1 MRKATSKL
9 KQFEE
14 KWDNADKWVKR
25 AIGAITTLGVIA
37 GMFCGLFSWGIGQ
50 LDGFV
55 NAKLQDVS
63 AQVVEVQDSISK
75 QVNTLKDELEATG
88 NESRLGRTRLEL
100 TTLIAHS
107 PTNILEIEKVA
118 RYYFVDLGGDWYMSQ
133 IYSDWAKQ
141 YGGDITFATHL

>member
-1 MRKATSKL
+1 MSSKAKL
-9 KQFEE
+9 KQLEQ

-25 AIGAITTLGVIA
+25 VIGAVTTLGVIA

-55 NAKLQDVS
+55 NAKLQDIT
-63 AQVVEVQDSISK
+63 AQVVEVQADITRQVSTVK
-75 QVNTLKDELEATG
+75 QELLDIE

-107 PTNILEIEKVA
+107 PTNVLEIEKVA

-141 YGGDITFATHL
+141 YGGDVTFVTHK

>member
-1 MRKATSKL
+1 MSSKAKL
-9 KQFEE
+9 KQLER

-25 AIGAITTLGVIA
+25 VIGAVTTCGVIA

-55 NAKLQDVS
+55 NAKLQDVT
-63 AQVVEVQDSISK
+63 AQVVEVQADITRQVSTVK
-75 QVNTLKDELEATG
+75 QELLGIE

-107 PTNILEIEKVA
+107 PTNVLEIEKVA

-141 YGGDITFATHL
+141 YGGDMTFVTHK

>member
-1 MRKATSKL
+1 MSSKAKL
-9 KQFEE
+9 KQLEQ

-25 AIGAITTLGVIA
+25 VIGAVTTLGVIA

-55 NAKLQDVS
+55 NAKLQDVT
-63 AQVVEVQDSISK
+63 AQVVEVQADITRQVSTVK
-75 QVNTLKDELEATG
+75 QELLDIE

-107 PTNILEIEKVA
+107 PTNVLEIEKVA

-141 YGGDITFATHL
+141 YGGDVTFVTHK

>member
-1 MRKATSKL
+1 MIVKSKL
-9 KQFEE
+9 KQLEQ

-25 AIGAITTLGVIA
+25 VIGAVTTLGVIA

-55 NAKLQDVS
+55 NAKLQDVT
-63 AQVVEVQDSISK
+63 AQVVEVQADITRQVSMVK
-75 QVNTLKDELEATG
+75 QELLDIE

-107 PTNILEIEKVA
+107 PTNVLEIEKVA

-141 YGGDITFATHL
+141 YGGDVTFVTHL

>member
-1 MRKATSKL
+1 MSSKAKL
-9 KQFEE
+9 KQLEQ

-25 AIGAITTLGVIA
+25 VIGAVTTLGVIA

-55 NAKLQDVS
+55 NAKLQDVT
-63 AQVVEVQDSISK
+63 AQVVKVQADITRQVSTVK
-75 QVNTLKDELEATG
+75 QELLDIE

-107 PTNILEIEKVA
+107 PTNVLEIEKVA

-141 YGGDITFATHL
+141 YGGDVTFVTHK

>member
-1 MRKATSKL
+1 MSSKAKL
-9 KQFEE
+9 KQLEQ

-25 AIGAITTLGVIA
+25 VIGAVTTLGVIA

-55 NAKLQDVS
+55 NAKLQDVT
-63 AQVVEVQDSISK
+63 AQVVEVQADITRQVSTVK
-75 QVNTLKDELEATG
+75 QELLDIE

-107 PTNILEIEKVA
+107 PTNVLEIEKVA
-118 RYYFVDLGGDWYMSQ
+118 RYFFVDLGGDWYMSQ

-141 YGGDITFATHL
+141 YGGDVTFVTHK

>member
-1 MRKATSKL
+1 MSSKAKL
-9 KQFEE
+9 KQLEQ
-14 KWDNADKWVKR
+14 KWDNADKWVQR
-25 AIGAITTLGVIA
+25 VIGAVTTLGVIA

-55 NAKLQDVS
+55 NAKLQDVT
-63 AQVVEVQDSISK
+63 AQVVEVQADITRQVSTVK
-75 QVNTLKDELEATG
+75 QELLDIE

-107 PTNILEIEKVA
+107 PTNVLEIEKVA

-141 YGGDITFATHL
+141 YGGDVTFVTHK

>member
-1 MRKATSKL
+1 MSSKSKL
-9 KQFEE
+9 KQLEQ
-14 KWDNADKWVKR
+14 KWDSTDKWVKR
-25 AIGAITTLGVIA
+25 VIGAVTTLGVIA

-55 NAKLQDVS
+55 NAKLQDVT
-63 AQVVEVQDSISK
+63 AQVVEVQADITRQVSTVK
-75 QVNTLKDELEATG
+75 QELLDIE

-107 PTNILEIEKVA
+107 PTNVLEIEKVA

-141 YGGDITFATHL
+141 YGGDVTFVTHK

>member
-1 MRKATSKL
+1 MSSKSKL
-9 KQFEE
+9 KQLEQ

-25 AIGAITTLGVIA
+25 VIGAVTTLGVIA

-55 NAKLQDVS
+55 NAKLQDVT
-63 AQVVEVQDSISK
+63 AQVVEVQADITRQVSTVK
-75 QVNTLKDELEATG
+75 QELLDIE

-107 PTNILEIEKVA
+107 PTNVLEIEKVA

-141 YGGDITFATHL
+141 YGGDVTFVTHK

>member
-1 MRKATSKL
+1 MSSKAKL
-9 KQFEE
+9 KQLER

-25 AIGAITTLGVIA
+25 VIGAVTTCGVIA

-55 NAKLQDVS
+55 NAKLQDVT
-63 AQVVEVQDSISK
+63 AQVVEVQADITRQVSTVK
-75 QVNTLKDELEATG
+75 QELLDIE

-107 PTNILEIEKVA
+107 PTNVLEIEKVA

-141 YGGDITFATHL
+141 YGGDMTFVTHK

>member
-1 MRKATSKL
+1 MSSKAKL
-9 KQFEE
+9 KQLEQ

-25 AIGAITTLGVIA
+25 VIGAVTTLGVIA

-55 NAKLQDVS
+55 NAKLQDVT
-63 AQVVEVQDSISK
+63 AQVVEVQADITRQVSTVK
-75 QVNTLKDELEATG
+75 QELLDIE

-107 PTNILEIEKVA
+107 PTNVLEIEKVA

-141 YGGDITFATHL
+141 YGGDMTFVTHK

>member
-1 MRKATSKL
+1 MSSKAKL
-9 KQFEE
+9 KQLEQ

-25 AIGAITTLGVIA
+25 VIGAVTTLGVIA

-55 NAKLQDVS
+55 NAKLQDVT
-63 AQVVEVQDSISK
+63 AQVVEVQADITRQVSTVK
-75 QVNTLKDELEATG
+75 QELLDIE

-107 PTNILEIEKVA
+107 PTNVLEIEKVA

-141 YGGDITFATHL
+141 YGGDATFVTHK

>member
-1 MRKATSKL
+1 MSSKAKL
-9 KQFEE
+9 KQLEQ

-25 AIGAITTLGVIA
+25 VIGAVTTLGVIA

-55 NAKLQDVS
+55 NAKLQDVT
-63 AQVVEVQDSISK
+63 AQVVEVQADITRQVSTVK
-75 QVNTLKDELEATG
+75 QELLDIE

-107 PTNILEIEKVA
+107 PTNVLEIEKVA

-141 YGGDITFATHL
+141 FGGDVTFVTHK